1 MTDRWVVVVRLT
13 VLLSGMLPAA
23 ALAQSPP
30 DRSNPLREGM
40 LTSSTA
46 PIARASKNSPLQ
58 RFVSKGDDKTAALG
72 KPLSAQSSLQ
82 PLGPGWLKDG
92 VPELLTPPQAA
103 APVDDLL
110 PENLEPDV
118 LSAPNE
124 PLIAPPET
132 FGSESLSPD
141 GVPNL
146 LEPGSLAPGSLAPGS
161 LVPDALAPGTF
172 SSSAGGLLHDLPS
185 GPALPAVRQPMLRES
200 WLYRPFNLSIFE
212 GALFAT
218 PPIGPQINTTVAYF
232 TGFRL
237 GWDYATHFGG
247 ETRFGFSKVFLLDS
261 QTRSTEVGY
270 QRLFYFDTN
279 VLVYPWG
286 DTRFRPFFSLGGGL
300 ADIFVV
306 SNDGLRL
313 HPGAFNLPFGG
324 GIKYRHG
331 TRLAFRA
338 DIRDNL
344 TFSGSGGM
352 RTLNNIE
359 IVGGVEFHFGGGDR
373 RTYWPWNPSRHWW

>member
-1 MTDRWVVVVRLT
+1 MADRWAVVVRWT
-13 VLLSGMLPAA
+13 VLLTALLPVAA
-23 ALAQSPP
+23 SAQAPL
-30 DRSNPLREGM
+30 DRSNPLRDGV
-40 LTSSTA
+40 LTSGAA
-46 PIARASKNSPLQ
+46 PSRRSSQTSPLR
-58 RFVSKGDDKTAALG
+58 RFVSTVDEDTTLQPGR
-72 KPLSAQSSLQ
+72 PLSAKSSLQ
-82 PLGPGWLKDG
+82 PLGPDWLKGD
-92 VPELLTPPQAA
+92 VPELLAPPRAA

-110 PENLEPDV
+110 LDDLGPDV
-118 LSAPNE
+118 LSTPDG
-124 PLIAPPET
+124 PMIAPPQTLGPE
-132 FGSESLSPD
+132 GLSPGGAPD
-141 GVPNL
+141 L
-146 LEPGSLAPGSLAPGS
+146 LTPGLLGPGSAAGNLPP
-161 LVPDALAPGTF
+161 
-172 SSSAGGLLHDLPS
+172 SAGGLLHDMPS

-212 GALFAT
+212 GALFAS
-218 PPIGPQINTTVAYF
+218 PPIRPQFNTTVAFF

-247 ETRFGFSKVFLLDS
+247 ETRFGFSKVFLLDA

-270 QRLFYFDTN
+270 QRLFYFDTS
-279 VLVYPWG
+279 VLIYPWG
-286 DTRFRPFFSLGGGL
+286 DTRFRPFLSLGGGL

-306 SNDGLRL
+306 SNQGLRL

-344 TFSGSGGM
+344 TFSGGGGLS
-352 RTLNNIE
+352 TLNNIE

>member
-1 MTDRWVVVVRLT
+1 MH
-13 VLLSGMLPAA
+13 
-23 ALAQSPP
+23 
-30 DRSNPLREGM
+30 
-40 LTSSTA
+40 
-46 PIARASKNSPLQ
+46 
-58 RFVSKGDDKTAALG
+58 
-72 KPLSAQSSLQ
+72 
-82 PLGPGWLKDG
+82 
-92 VPELLTPPQAA
+92 
-103 APVDDLL
+103 DLL
-110 PENLEPDV
+110 
-118 LSAPNE
+118 
-124 PLIAPPET
+124 
-132 FGSESLSPD
+132 
-141 GVPNL
+141 
-146 LEPGSLAPGSLAPGS
+146 
-161 LVPDALAPGTF
+161 
-172 SSSAGGLLHDLPS
+172 S

-212 GALFAT
+212 GALFAS

-247 ETRFGFSKVFLLDS
+247 ETRFAFSKVFLLDS

-300 ADIFVV
+300 ADILVV
-306 SNDGLRL
+306 SNNGLRL
-313 HPGAFNLPFGG
+313 HPGAFNLPFGA

-359 IVGGVEFHFGGGDR
+359 VVGGVEFHFGGGDR

>member
-1 MTDRWVVVVRLT
+1 MADRWAVVVRWT
-13 VLLSGMLPAA
+13 VLLTGMLPVAA
-23 ALAQSPP
+23 PAQAPLG
-30 DRSNPLREGM
+30 RSNPLRDGV
-40 LTSSTA
+40 LTSGAA
-46 PIARASKNSPLQ
+46 PSRRSSQSSPYQ
-58 RFVSKGDDKTAALG
+58 RFVSTDDDDTALQPG
-72 KPLSAQSSLQ
+72 RPLSAKSSLQ
-82 PLGPGWLKDG
+82 PLGPDWLKGD
-92 VPELLTPPQAA
+92 VPELLAPPRAA

-110 PENLEPDV
+110 SDDLGPDV
-118 LSAPNE
+118 LSTPDS
-124 PLIAPPET
+124 PMFGPPPHTLGPEI
-132 FGSESLSPD
+132 LSP
-141 GVPNL
+141 GAVPDL
-146 LEPGSLAPGSLAPGS
+146 LAPRPPRSDGASGILSPS
-161 LVPDALAPGTF
+161 P
-172 SSSAGGLLHDLPS
+172 GGLLHDMPS

-261 QTRSTEVGY
+261 QTRSTEVGF
-270 QRLFYFDTN
+270 QRLFYFDTS
-279 VLVYPWG
+279 VLIYPWG
-286 DTRFRPFFSLGGGL
+286 DTRFRPFLALGGGL
-300 ADIFVV
+300 ADIFII
-306 SNDGLRL
+306 SNNGVNL

-373 RTYWPWNPSRHWW
+373 RVYWPWNPSRHWW

>member
-1 MTDRWVVVVRLT
+1 MADRWAVVVRWT
-13 VLLSGMLPAA
+13 VLLTAMLPVAA
-23 ALAQSPP
+23 PAQAPL
-30 DRSNPLREGM
+30 DRSNPLRDGS
-40 LTSSTA
+40 LTSGAVPSRRSSTT
-46 PIARASKNSPLQ
+46 SPLQ
-58 RFVSKGDDKTAALG
+58 RFVSTVDEDATLQPGT
-72 KPLSAQSSLQ
+72 PLSAKSSLQ
-82 PLGPGWLKDG
+82 RLRPDWLNGD
-92 VPELLTPPQAA
+92 VPELLAPPRAA

-110 PENLEPDV
+110 SDELGPDV
-118 LSAPNE
+118 LSTPDG
-124 PLIAPPET
+124 PMIAPPQT
-132 FGSESLSPD
+132 LGPESLSPGTAPD
-141 GVPNL
+141 LLTPGL
-146 LEPGSLAPGSLAPGS
+146 LEPGSAAGSPS
-161 LVPDALAPGTF
+161 P
-172 SSSAGGLLHDLPS
+172 SAGGLLHDMPS

-261 QTRSTEVGY
+261 QTRSTEVGF
-270 QRLFYFDTN
+270 QRLFYFDQS
-279 VLVYPWG
+279 LLIYPWG
-286 DTRFRPFFSLGGGL
+286 DTRIRPFFAIGGGL
-300 ADIFVV
+300 ADIFII
-306 SNDGLRL
+306 SNNGVNL
-313 HPGAFNLPFGG
+313 HPGAFNLPIGA
-324 GIKYRHG
+324 GIKYRRG

>member
-1 MTDRWVVVVRLT
+1 MADRWAVVVRWT
-13 VLLSGMLPAA
+13 VLLTALLPVAA
-23 ALAQSPP
+23 SAQAPL
-30 DRSNPLREGM
+30 DRSNPLRDGV
-40 LTSSTA
+40 LTSGAA
-46 PIARASKNSPLQ
+46 PSRRSSQTSPLR
-58 RFVSKGDDKTAALG
+58 RFVSTVDEDTTLQPGR
-72 KPLSAQSSLQ
+72 PLSAKSSLQ
-82 PLGPGWLKDG
+82 PLGPDWLKGD
-92 VPELLTPPQAA
+92 VPELLAPPRAA

-110 PENLEPDV
+110 LDDLGPDV
-118 LSAPNE
+118 LSTPDG
-124 PLIAPPET
+124 PMIAPPQTLGPE
-132 FGSESLSPD
+132 GLSPGGAPD
-141 GVPNL
+141 L
-146 LEPGSLAPGSLAPGS
+146 LTPGLLGPGSAAGNLPP
-161 LVPDALAPGTF
+161 
-172 SSSAGGLLHDLPS
+172 SAGGLLHDMPS

-212 GALFAT
+212 GALFAS
-218 PPIGPQINTTVAYF
+218 PPIRPQFNTTVAFF

-247 ETRFGFSKVFLLDS
+247 ETRFGFSKVFLLDAK
-261 QTRSTEVGY
+261 TRSTEVGY
-270 QRLFYFDTN
+270 QRLFYFDTS
-279 VLVYPWG
+279 VLIYPWG
-286 DTRFRPFFSLGGGL
+286 DTRFRPFLSLGGGL

-306 SNDGLRL
+306 SNQGLRL

-344 TFSGSGGM
+344 TFSGGGGLS
-352 RTLNNIE
+352 TLNNIE

>member
-1 MTDRWVVVVRLT
+1 MADRWAVAVRLT
-13 VLLSGMLPAA
+13 VLLTGMMPAVA
-23 ALAQSPP
+23 PAQAPP
-30 DRSNPLREGM
+30 SRSNPLREGL
-40 LTSSTA
+40 LTSAAA
-46 PIARASKNSPLQ
+46 PARRSSKASPLQ
-58 RFVSKGDDKTAALG
+58 RFVSADEEDPASPPGRS
-72 KPLSAQSSLQ
+72 LSAQSSLQ
-82 PLGPGWLKDG
+82 PLGPNWLKDSA
-92 VPELLTPPQAA
+92 PELRTPPRAT

-110 PENLEPDV
+110 PDDLGPDV
-118 LSAPNE
+118 LSSPDG
-124 PLIAPPET
+124 PMIAPPEA
-132 FGSESLSPD
+132 FDPKGFSPGLAPD
-141 GVPNL
+141 L
-146 LEPGSLAPGSLAPGS
+146 LAPEPLAPGGLPG
-161 LVPDALAPGTF
+161 PF
-172 SSSAGGLLHDLPS
+172 SPSSGGLLHDMS
-185 GPALPAVRQPMLRES
+185 AGPAPPAVRQPMLRES

-212 GALFAT
+212 GALFAS
-218 PPIGPQINTTVAYF
+218 PPIRPQFNTTVAYF

-247 ETRFGFSKVFLLDS
+247 ETRFGFSKVFLLDA

-270 QRLFYFDTN
+270 QRLFYFDTS

-286 DTRFRPFFSLGGGL
+286 DTRFRPFFALGGGL

-306 SNDGLRL
+306 SNQGLRL

-344 TFSGSGGM
+344 TFSGGGGLS
-352 RTLNNIE
+352 TLNNIE